1 MIGIYL
7 LLAFF
12 MVAYWAAEQ
21 NPTPTMKVFIIT
33 IIVLLGLAILWLMW
47 RFISDFMATLIGKS
61 LPPI

>member
-1 MIGIYL
+1 
-7 LLAFF
+7 
-12 MVAYWAAEQ
+12 
-21 NPTPTMKVFIIT
+21 MKVFIIT